1 MRTRLVVG
9 MHSRCMASGGYVYPL
24 IEKSLRDILRTKRAD
39 GGVLENGRCLEE
51 EDEEWENFYGDDEP
65 GSIISNLSDHQEYDE
80 CIFSL
85 EM

>member
-1 MRTRLVVG
+1 
-9 MHSRCMASGGYVYPL
+9 MASGGYVYPL

-39 GGVLENGRCLEE
+39 GGVLENGRRLEE